1 MRAVKASAPHFFMS
15 NKIVSIMEPKYARTV
30 SDAAIMSMVRTVW
43 RILSFGFCGRG
54 VILMI
59 RSFCAFRS
67 SEWSAIFSAISAICA
82 DTDFKLL
89 FNSAI
94 LDKTD

>member
-1 MRAVKASAPHFFMS
+1 MRPVKASTPHFFMS

-30 SDAAIMSMVRTVW
+30 SDAAIMSMVRTIW
-43 RILSFGFCGRG
+43 RILSFGFCA
-54 VILMI
+54 V
-59 RSFCAFRS
+59 RSG
-67 SEWSAIFSAISAICA
+67 EWPAIFSAISAICA

-89 FNSAI
+89 FSSAM